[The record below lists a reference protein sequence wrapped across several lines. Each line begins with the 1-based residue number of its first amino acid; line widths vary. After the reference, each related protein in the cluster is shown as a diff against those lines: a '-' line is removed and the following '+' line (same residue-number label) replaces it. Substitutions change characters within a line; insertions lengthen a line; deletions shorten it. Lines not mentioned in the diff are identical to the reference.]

1 MGTAPGPPSAQS
13 PFQSPRAALPPRSPG
28 RSAAVRGA
36 GARPDRSGSRRQRAP
51 GLSERSR
58 SGGEKGCILSIPSS
72 HEEQAPRQLPG
83 EDAPATATR
92 ESLAPRNCGPFPTAV
107 PRPFAARFYHER
119 KVLSVVSFAPPL
131 APDLAWKG
139 RRGPGGMEKGG
150 SYLLLIY
157 LFSSFLPQVA
167 MVIPSSLS
175 LRTRGDGH
183 PSVNTPVPSA
193 TRVPRGRLS
202 PP

>member
-1 MGTAPGPPSAQS
+1 MGTAPGPASAQS

-36 GARPDRSGSRRQRAP
+36 GAGPDRSGSRRQRAP
-51 GLSERSR
+51 RLSERSR

-119 KVLSVVSFAPPL
+119 KSFVR
-131 APDLAWKG
+131 G
-139 RRGPGGMEKGG
+139 IFRSTFGTGPGLEGTARTGGNGKGG
-150 SYLLLIY
+150 ELSPTY
-157 LFSSFLPQVA
+157 LF
-167 MVIPSSLS
+167 I
-175 LRTRGDGH
+175 
-183 PSVNTPVPSA
+183 
-193 TRVPRGRLS
+193 
-202 PP
+202 